1 MGTTTRQAIND
12 FKAHLRD
19 DEISVIPNEIMKLV
33 LDVNTDYQ
41 ERLASS
47 QERMALAMERMATV
61 MERNAMSTDT
71 QVQLTRDVLEKLDTL
86 NTTINGGT
94 TILADAQ
101 KNADRAGVEADL
113 EVLLK
118 KKHTTEWKLLRSK
131 ELSRYYRELLQM
143 DNKFV
148 PEKYRT
154 KVAKHQVTR
163 ENIKQIH
170 IEQSIHNVE
179 TEIRIMETNV
189 NEWNMELQTIATDTN
204 SKLAVLNEQKQNE
217 FKTRIQESEQ
227 KNLDSWQ
234 VAFAKITKQYEDEMN
249 SGADQFLFK
258 FHEDKT
264 QDTGATKDLPR
275 DSKNAQ
281 SRGGHHASRGSK
293 RNNNFNNNNNNSNN
307 NKQKK

>member
-47 QERMALAMERMATV
+47 QD
-61 MERNAMSTDT
+61 AMSTDT

-189 NEWNMELQTIATDTN
+189 NEWNVELQTIATDTN

-258 FHEDKT
+258 QEFYLR
-264 QDTGATKDLPR
+264 QLA
-275 DSKNAQ
+275 
-281 SRGGHHASRGSK
+281 
-293 RNNNFNNNNNNSNN
+293 
-307 NKQKK
+307 